1 MSITVLDAENTKLN
15 KTNKVLYLMEL
26 PSAED
31 MYSTNKI
38 YVTMYWAEIN
48 ALKKV
53 QQVEAVRNR

>member
-1 MSITVLDAENTKLN
+1 
-15 KTNKVLYLMEL
+15 MEL

>member
-1 MSITVLDAENTKLN
+1 MPITVLDAENTKLN